1 MTVAA
6 AERTRRSAALQRPET
21 MVAATLPASSYDK
34 HEMPRSN
41 PLGRPPA
48 ALRVAP
54 WADRLFSALAHAA
67 ALLTLLLLLAIIGS
81 LVVGAAPAI
90 REYGLSF
97 LWRAEWDPVKDQY
110 GGLVMIYGTL
120 ATSIIALLIAVP
132 VSFGIALFLT
142 ELSPN
147 WLRRPLG
154 IAIELLA
161 AVPSIVYGMWGLLV
175 FSPVLS
181 EYVQQPLQRW
191 FAGTP
196 GVKALVSG
204 APVGIGILSAGIILA
219 IMIIPFIAAV
229 MRDVFAVT
237 PAMLKESAYG
247 LGATTW
253 EVVFKVVLPYTK
265 TGVIGGIML
274 GLGRAL
280 GETMAV
286 TFVIGNANQLNG
298 PSLFEAANSIT
309 SVLANEFAEA
319 SEGLHQA
326 SLLYLALVLFF
337 ITFVVLS
344 LSKLLLAQLRRREGA
359 RA

>member
-1 MTVAA
+1 
-6 AERTRRSAALQRPET
+6 
-21 MVAATLPASSYDK
+21 VAATLPASHYNKD
-34 HEMPRSN
+34 EMQRSD
-41 PLGRPPA
+41 PLGQPPSA
-48 ALRVAP
+48 RRSAP
-54 WADRLFSALAHAA
+54 WADTVFSLLAHGAA
-67 ALLTLLLLLAIIGS
+67 ILTLLLLAGIIVS
-81 LVVGAAPAI
+81 LVIGAAPAI

-97 LWRAEWDPVKDQY
+97 LWRSEWDPVKDQY

-120 ATSIIALLIAVP
+120 ATSAIALLIAVP

-154 IAIELLA
+154 VAIELLA

-181 EYVQQPLQRW
+181 EYVQQPLQRVLGDVP
-191 FAGTP
+191 FFKG
-196 GVKALVSG
+196 LVSG

-229 MRDVFAVT
+229 MRDVFEVT

-247 LGATTW
+247 LGSTTW

-344 LSKLLLAQLRRREGA
+344 MSKLLLAQLKKGEGG
-359 RA
+359 RS